1 MPDIDP
7 KEAVTQLMT
16 AFNEFKEAN
25 DANEKKRDV
34 LLEDKINK
42 INTAMDRFEPLNQQ
56 ITLAAQNQKAMQ
68 DQMDQIQALLQT
80 PNLGGTSTER
90 EAKEFRSA
98 FDRVMRRPPHD
109 RDPKDV
115 ATIQKRMAALVK
127 SDDVSAGYLLAPP
140 EMQAEIIK
148 DIVEMTPIRQL
159 ATVRT
164 IGVGSLKGPKK
175 TGHTTAT
182 RVGEVTTRTNTGDPD
197 YGMFEIQAPEMFAR
211 IEVSLQMLEDS
222 AYDLLGELRQDAS
235 EQFSVKEGTESIS
248 GIGAANQMEGILTNS
263 GIVAVNSGLAATLKG
278 DSVLDLFYA
287 LKTGYTRNAVF
298 ALNRATLGTIR
309 KLKDGQ
315 GQYLWTPGIATAVP
329 NLLAGAPY
337 VEMPDM
343 PNIAAGTYPLL
354 YGDFRRTYVIADRI
368 AIAFQV
374 DYTTGADNGL
384 VVFRARKR
392 VGGGVRQADAMK
404 KLYISV

>member
-16 AFNEFKEAN
+16 AFNEFKTAN
-25 DANEKKRDV
+25 DANDKKRDV
-34 LLEDKINK
+34 LLEEKIDKINV
-42 INTAMDRFEPLNQQ
+42 AMDRFEPLNQQ

-68 DQMDQIQALLQT
+68 DQMDQIQTLLQT

-90 EAKEFRSA
+90 EASEFRSA
-98 FDRVMRRPPHD
+98 FDRIMRRPPQD

-115 ATIQKRMAALVK
+115 AVIQKRMAALVK

-140 EMQAEIIK
+140 DMQAEIIK
-148 DIVEMTPIRQL
+148 DIVLMTPIRQL

-175 TGHTTAT
+175 TGATTAT
-182 RVGEVTTRTNTGDPD
+182 RVGEVTTRTNTGDPT
-197 YGMFEIQAPEMFAR
+197 YGMYEFQAPEMFAR

-222 AYDLLGELRQDAS
+222 AYDLLGELRQDAA
-235 EQFSVKEGTESIS
+235 EQFSVKEGYEAIN
-248 GIGAANQMEGILTNS
+248 GVGAANQMEGLLVNS
-263 GIVAVNSGLAATLKG
+263 DIVAVNSGAAASLTG
-278 DSVLDLFYA
+278 DGLLDLFYA
-287 LKTGYTRNAVF
+287 LKSGYTQNAVF
-298 ALNRATLGTIR
+298 GLSRATLGKTR

-315 GQYLWTPGIATAVP
+315 GQYLWIPGIATAMP
-329 NLLAGAPY
+329 NTLAGAPY

-343 PNIAAGTYPLL
+343 PAVAAGTYPIL
-354 YGDFRRTYVIADRI
+354 YGDFRKTYVIADRI